1 MSKQDDLGADHI
13 SWLVKSRSANQEVTL
28 KLFLVIK
35 DNEEKLKENWELA
48 NSAQSMAA
56 VCFSLWRAVFLSDV
70 LDDDPYSFDQTVS
83 AAKDFLGN
91 LILHNT
97 VAYTHDRN
105 TRDWSFIYYVNNAKS
120 RLTMLSDGH
129 PDILPKSFVDT
140 GDGFNKAKDFWTF
153 HHNAAEVAVRNLE
166 ATLRTIPN

>member
-1 MSKQDDLGADHI
+1 MSKQDDLSADHI

-28 KLFLVIK
+28 KLFLIIK
-35 DNEEKLKENWELA
+35 DNEETLKKNWDLA
-48 NSAQSMAA
+48 NFAQAMAA

-70 LDDDPYSFDQTVS
+70 SPDEYSLDETVA

-105 TRDWSFIYYVNNAKS
+105 TRDWSFIYYVNNARS
-120 RLTMLSDGH
+120 RLKLLSEEL
-129 PDILPKSFVDT
+129 PDLLPQSFVGPADAIAE
-140 GDGFNKAKDFWTF
+140 AKDYWTY
-153 HHNAAEVAVRNLE
+153 HHNASEVAVRNLE
-166 ATLRTIPN
+166 GALRKISN